1 MKNPIS
7 ILFASLLSCFF
18 TLTALAEELQSIALQ
33 NALPNH
39 EETKQHLIAV
49 TQNDT
54 KDEEQHFITQKEL
67 QEILR
72 FIHRDKLSFLDI
84 QHIQHEIEATTDLNI
99 DQKAEA
105 MRLLSDIIY
114 VEGRM
119 NDYRWYS
126 KFYCRFSLQNNP
138 FDEVA
143 HDSIFKR
150 PDLYRDQ
157 LTDAEFQEI
166 QKTSGKRSVIGLC
179 WDHIPK
185 AN

>member
-1 MKNPIS
+1 MKNPTS
-7 ILFASLLSCFF
+7 ILFVLLLSTLF
-18 TLTALAEELQSIALQ
+18 TLSSRAEELQSTELQ
-33 NALPNH
+33 KALPNY

-49 TQNDT
+49 TQNNT
-54 KDEEQHFITQKEL
+54 KDDEQHFITQKEL

-84 QHIQHEIEATTDLNI
+84 QNIQHEIEDTTNLDI

-105 MRLLSDIIY
+105 TRLLSDIIY

-119 NDYRWYS
+119 NDHRWYS
-126 KFYCRFSLQNNP
+126 KFYCRFSLQDNP

-166 QKTSGKRSVIGLC
+166 QKSSGKRSVIGLC